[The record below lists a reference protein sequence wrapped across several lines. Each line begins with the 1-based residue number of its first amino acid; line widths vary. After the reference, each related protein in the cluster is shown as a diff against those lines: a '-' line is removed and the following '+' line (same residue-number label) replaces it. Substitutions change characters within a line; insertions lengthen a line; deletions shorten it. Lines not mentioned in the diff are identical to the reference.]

1 MSKKYLAKILARD
14 LNGLNLISLYCHKS
28 ILKIS
33 DIKFLKK
40 NKIFLLSLQRNSIK
54 AKNKNKVLSICK
66 FEFIDQAKSKNIN
79 QYSSKK
85 NLSLLAIDT
94 IKTKNG
100 FEFNLLFSNNGFITL
115 SSEIIEVT
123 LEDLKE
129 IKWLI
134 DWTQIVK
141 IFKRI

>member
-28 ILKIS
+28 ILKVS

-66 FEFIDQAKSKNIN
+66 FEFIDQARSKNIN
-79 QYSSKK
+79 QYSPKK

-94 IKTKNG
+94 IKTKKG

-115 SSEIIEVT
+115 CSEIIEVT

-129 IKWLI
+129 IKN
-134 DWTQIVK
+134 D
-141 IFKRI
+141 

>member
-28 ILKIS
+28 ILKVS

-40 NKIFLLSLQRNSIK
+40 NKIFLLSLLRNSIK
-54 AKNKNKVLSICK
+54 AKNKNKILSMCK
-66 FEFIDQAKSKNIN
+66 FEFVDQARSKNIN
-79 QYSSKK
+79 QYSLKK

-94 IKTKNG
+94 IKTKKG

-129 IKWLI
+129 IKNDL
-134 DWTQIVK
+134 
-141 IFKRI
+141 

>member
-14 LNGLNLISLYCHKS
+14 LNGLNLISLYCHKAK
-28 ILKIS
+28 LKIS

-40 NKIFLLSLQRNSIK
+40 NKIFLLSLERNSIK

-66 FEFIDQAKSKNIN
+66 FEFVDRARSKNIN
-79 QYSSKK
+79 HYSQEKS
-85 NLSLLAIDT
+85 LSLLAIDT
-94 IKTKNG
+94 IKNKKG
-100 FEFNLLFSNNGFITL
+100 YEFNLLFDNNGFITL

-129 IKWLI
+129 IEK
-134 DWTQIVK
+134 
-141 IFKRI
+141 

>member
-28 ILKIS
+28 ILKVS

-40 NKIFLLSLQRNSIK
+40 NKIFLLSLQRNLIK

-66 FEFIDQAKSKNIN
+66 FEFIDQARSKNIN
-79 QYSSKK
+79 QCSSKK

-94 IKTKNG
+94 IKIKNG

-129 IKWLI
+129 IKNDL
-134 DWTQIVK
+134 
-141 IFKRI
+141 

>member
-28 ILKIS
+28 ILKVS

-54 AKNKNKVLSICK
+54 AKNKKKVLSICK
-66 FEFIDQAKSKNIN
+66 FEFIDQARSKNIN
-79 QYSSKK
+79 QYSPKK

-94 IKTKNG
+94 IKTKKG
-100 FEFNLLFSNNGFITL
+100 FEFNLLFSNNGFITSVSYTHL
-115 SSEIIEVT
+115 T
-123 LEDLKE
+123 LP
-129 IKWLI
+129 
-134 DWTQIVK
+134 TTPYV
-141 IFKRI
+141 

>member
-28 ILKIS
+28 ILKVS

-40 NKIFLLSLQRNSIK
+40 NKIFLLSLQRNSTK

-66 FEFIDQAKSKNIN
+66 FEFIDQARSKNIN

-94 IKTKNG
+94 IKTKKG

-129 IKWLI
+129 IKNDL
-134 DWTQIVK
+134 
-141 IFKRI
+141 

>member
-1 MSKKYLAKILARD
+1 MTKKYLAKILARD
-14 LNGLNLISLYCHKS
+14 LNGLNLISLYCYKS
-28 ILKIS
+28 TLKVS
-33 DIKFLKK
+33 DIKFIKK

-66 FEFIDQAKSKNIN
+66 FEFIDQARSKNIN

-94 IKTKNG
+94 IKTKKG

-129 IKWLI
+129 IKNDL
-134 DWTQIVK
+134 
-141 IFKRI
+141 

>member
-28 ILKIS
+28 ILKVS

-66 FEFIDQAKSKNIN
+66 FEFIDRARSKNIN
-79 QYSSKK
+79 QYLSKK
-85 NLSLLAIDT
+85 DLSLLAIDT
-94 IKTKNG
+94 IKTKKG
-100 FEFNLLFSNNGFITL
+100 YEFNLLFSNNSFITL

-129 IKWLI
+129 IKN
-134 DWTQIVK
+134 DS
-141 IFKRI
+141 

>member
-14 LNGLNLISLYCHKS
+14 LNGVNLISLYCHKS
-28 ILKIS
+28 ILKVS
-33 DIKFLKK
+33 NIKFLKR

-54 AKNKNKVLSICK
+54 SKNKVLSVCK
-66 FEFIDQAKSKNIN
+66 FEFIDQAKSRNIN
-79 QYSSKK
+79 QYLSKK
-85 NLSLLAIDT
+85 GLSLLAIDT

-100 FEFNLLFSNNGFITL
+100 YEFNLLFSNNGFITL

-129 IKWLI
+129 IKNDI
-134 DWTQIVK
+134 
-141 IFKRI
+141 

>member
-33 DIKFLKK
+33 DIKFLKE

-54 AKNKNKVLSICK
+54 TKNKNKVMSICK

-79 QYSSKK
+79 QYSLKED
-85 NLSLLAIDT
+85 LSLLAIDT
-94 IKTKNG
+94 IKTKKG

-129 IKWLI
+129 IKNDL
-134 DWTQIVK
+134 
-141 IFKRI
+141 

>member
-14 LNGLNLISLYCHKS
+14 LNGVNLISLYCHKS
-28 ILKIS
+28 ILKVS
-33 DIKFLKK
+33 NIKFLKR

-54 AKNKNKVLSICK
+54 SKNKVLSVCK
-66 FEFIDQAKSKNIN
+66 FEFIDQAKSRNIN

-85 NLSLLAIDT
+85 GLSLLAIDT

-100 FEFNLLFSNNGFITL
+100 YEFNLLFSNNGFITL

-129 IKWLI
+129 IKNVL
-134 DWTQIVK
+134 
-141 IFKRI
+141 

>member
-28 ILKIS
+28 ILKVS

-54 AKNKNKVLSICK
+54 TKNKNKVLSICK
-66 FEFIDQAKSKNIN
+66 FEFIDQARSKNIN
-79 QYSSKK
+79 QYSPKK

-94 IKTKNG
+94 IKTKKG

-129 IKWLI
+129 IKNDL
-134 DWTQIVK
+134 
-141 IFKRI
+141 

>member
-28 ILKIS
+28 ILKVS

-66 FEFIDQAKSKNIN
+66 FEFIDQARSKNIN

-85 NLSLLAIDT
+85 NLLLLAIDT
-94 IKTKNG
+94 IKTKKG
-100 FEFNLLFSNNGFITL
+100 YEFNLLFSNNGFITL

-129 IKWLI
+129 IKNDL
-134 DWTQIVK
+134 
-141 IFKRI
+141 

>member
-40 NKIFLLSLQRNSIK
+40 NKIFLLSLERNSIK
-54 AKNKNKVLSICK
+54 SENNQKVLSICK
-66 FEFIDQAKSKNIN
+66 FEFIDDAKSKNIN
-79 QYSSKK
+79 QYSPEDA
-85 NLSLLAIDT
+85 LSLLAIDI
-94 IKTKNG
+94 IKTNKG
-100 FEFNLLFSNNGFITL
+100 YEFNLLFSNNGFITL

-129 IKWLI
+129 IKN
-134 DWTQIVK
+134 D
-141 IFKRI
+141 

>member
-28 ILKIS
+28 ILKVS

-66 FEFIDQAKSKNIN
+66 FEFIDQARSKNIN

-85 NLSLLAIDT
+85 NLSLLAIDS

-100 FEFNLLFSNNGFITL
+100 FEFNLLFSNNGLITL

-129 IKWLI
+129 IRNDL
-134 DWTQIVK
+134 
-141 IFKRI
+141 

>member
-28 ILKIS
+28 ILKVS

-66 FEFIDQAKSKNIN
+66 FEFIDQARSKNIN

-94 IKTKNG
+94 IKTKKG
-100 FEFNLLFSNNGFITL
+100 FEFNLLFSNNSFITL
-115 SSEIIEVT
+115 TSEIIEVT

-129 IKWLI
+129 IKNDL
-134 DWTQIVK
+134 
-141 IFKRI
+141 

>member
-33 DIKFLKK
+33 DIKFLKE

-54 AKNKNKVLSICK
+54 TKNKNKVLSICK

-79 QYSSKK
+79 QYSLKK
-85 NLSLLAIDT
+85 DLSLLAIDT
-94 IKTKNG
+94 IKTKKG
-100 FEFNLLFSNNGFITL
+100 FEFNLLFSNNSFITL

-129 IKWLI
+129 IKNDL
-134 DWTQIVK
+134 
-141 IFKRI
+141 

>member
-33 DIKFLKK
+33 DIKFLKE

-54 AKNKNKVLSICK
+54 TKNKNKVLSICK

-79 QYSSKK
+79 QYSLKK
-85 NLSLLAIDT
+85 DLTLLAIDT
-94 IKTKNG
+94 IKTKKG

-129 IKWLI
+129 IKNDL
-134 DWTQIVK
+134 
-141 IFKRI
+141 

>member
-33 DIKFLKK
+33 DIKFLKE
-40 NKIFLLSLQRNSIK
+40 NKIILLSLQRNSIK
-54 AKNKNKVLSICK
+54 TKNKNKVLSICK

-79 QYSSKK
+79 QYSLKK
-85 NLSLLAIDT
+85 DLSLLAIDT
-94 IKTKNG
+94 IKTKKG

-129 IKWLI
+129 IKNDL
-134 DWTQIVK
+134 
-141 IFKRI
+141 

>member
-1 MSKKYLAKILARD
+1 MPKKYLAKILARD

-28 ILKIS
+28 ILKVS

-66 FEFIDQAKSKNIN
+66 FEFIDQARSKNIN
-79 QYSSKK
+79 QYSSKE

-94 IKTKNG
+94 IKTKNR

-115 SSEIIEVT
+115 FSEIIEVT

-129 IKWLI
+129 IKNDL
-134 DWTQIVK
+134 
-141 IFKRI
+141 

>member
-33 DIKFLKK
+33 DIKFLKE

-54 AKNKNKVLSICK
+54 TKNKNKVLSICK
-66 FEFIDQAKSKNIN
+66 FEFIDRARSKNIN

-129 IKWLI
+129 IKN
-134 DWTQIVK
+134 DS
-141 IFKRI
+141 

>member
-28 ILKIS
+28 ILKVS

-66 FEFIDQAKSKNIN
+66 FEFIDQARSKNIN
-79 QYSSKK
+79 QYSSKN

-94 IKTKNG
+94 IKIKNG

-129 IKWLI
+129 IKNDL
-134 DWTQIVK
+134 
-141 IFKRI
+141 

>member
-28 ILKIS
+28 ILRVS
-33 DIKFLKK
+33 DVKFLKK

-66 FEFIDQAKSKNIN
+66 FEFIDQARSKNIN
-79 QYSSKK
+79 QYLSKK

-94 IKTKNG
+94 IKTKKG
-100 FEFNLLFSNNGFITL
+100 YEFNLLFSNNGLITL

-129 IKWLI
+129 IKNDL
-134 DWTQIVK
+134 
-141 IFKRI
+141 

>member
-14 LNGLNLISLYCHKS
+14 INGLNLISLYCHKS
-28 ILKIS
+28 KLKIS

-54 AKNKNKVLSICK
+54 SENKQKVLSICK
-66 FEFIDQAKSKNIN
+66 FEFIDDAKSKNIN
-79 QYSSKK
+79 QYSSEDA
-85 NLSLLAIDT
+85 LSLLAIDI
-94 IKTKNG
+94 IKTNKG
-100 FEFNLLFSNNGFITL
+100 YEFNLLFSNNGFITL

-129 IKWLI
+129 IKN
-134 DWTQIVK
+134 D
-141 IFKRI
+141 

>member
-33 DIKFLKK
+33 DIKFLKE
-40 NKIFLLSLQRNSIK
+40 NKIFLLSLKRNSIK
-54 AKNKNKVLSICK
+54 TKNKNKVLSICK

-79 QYSSKK
+79 QYSLKED
-85 NLSLLAIDT
+85 LSLLAIDT
-94 IKTKNG
+94 IKTKKG

-129 IKWLI
+129 IKNDL
-134 DWTQIVK
+134 
-141 IFKRI
+141 

>member
-33 DIKFLKK
+33 DIKFLKE

-54 AKNKNKVLSICK
+54 TKNKNKVLSICK
-66 FEFIDQAKSKNIN
+66 FEFIDQARSKNIN

-94 IKTKNG
+94 IKTKKG
-100 FEFNLLFSNNGFITL
+100 FEFNLLFSNNSFITL

-123 LEDLKE
+123 HEDLKE
-129 IKWLI
+129 IKNDL
-134 DWTQIVK
+134 
-141 IFKRI
+141 

>member
-33 DIKFLKK
+33 DIKFLKE

-54 AKNKNKVLSICK
+54 TKNKNKVLSICK
-66 FEFIDQAKSKNIN
+66 FEFIDQARSKNIN

-94 IKTKNG
+94 IKTKKG
-100 FEFNLLFSNNGFITL
+100 YEFNLLFSNNSFITL

-129 IKWLI
+129 IKNDL
-134 DWTQIVK
+134 
-141 IFKRI
+141 

>member
-33 DIKFLKK
+33 DIKFLKE

-54 AKNKNKVLSICK
+54 TKNKNKVLSICI

-79 QYSSKK
+79 QYSLKK
-85 NLSLLAIDT
+85 DLSLLAIDT
-94 IKTKNG
+94 IKTKKG

-129 IKWLI
+129 IKNDL
-134 DWTQIVK
+134 
-141 IFKRI
+141 

>member
-28 ILKIS
+28 KLKIS

-40 NKIFLLSLQRNSIK
+40 NKIFLLSLERNSIK
-54 AKNKNKVLSICK
+54 SENKQKVLSICK
-66 FEFIDQAKSKNIN
+66 FEFIDDAKSKNIN
-79 QYSSKK
+79 QYSPEDT
-85 NLSLLAIDT
+85 LSLLAIDI
-94 IKTKNG
+94 IKTNKG
-100 FEFNLLFSNNGFITL
+100 YEFNLLFSNNGFITL

-129 IKWLI
+129 IKN
-134 DWTQIVK
+134 D
-141 IFKRI
+141 

>member
-14 LNGLNLISLYCHKS
+14 LNGLNMISLYCHKS
-28 ILKIS
+28 TLKVS
-33 DIKFLKK
+33 NIKFLKK
-40 NKIFLLSLQRNSIK
+40 NKIFLLSLQRNSVN

-85 NLSLLAIDT
+85 SLSLLAIDT
-94 IKTKNG
+94 IKTKKG
-100 FEFNLLFSNNGFITL
+100 YEFNLLFSNNGFITL

-123 LEDLKE
+123 LGDLKE
-129 IKWLI
+129 IKNDL
-134 DWTQIVK
+134 
-141 IFKRI
+141 

>member
-14 LNGLNLISLYCHKS
+14 LNGLNLISLYCHRS

-33 DIKFLKK
+33 DIKFLKE

-54 AKNKNKVLSICK
+54 TKNKNKVLSICK
-66 FEFIDQAKSKNIN
+66 FEFIDQARSKNIN

-94 IKTKNG
+94 IKTKKG

-129 IKWLI
+129 IKNDL
-134 DWTQIVK
+134 
-141 IFKRI
+141 